1 MHTYILAN
9 VHTYIESSPAKQ
21 VKHIETKWICI
32 HSLYGYRTLNRH
44 LCFPGEHTHKYAHTH
59 TLGRGRAGIGAH
71 TTMPCYKRTG
81 GSSRPQF
88 AENKGKRCICFHEI
102 YKWCSVGGVRC
113 NGRSASAR
121 ALTQSTCVCTTRI
134 YYTYGHIFLMMPRT
148 QTHRHTR
155 KNTHTHTL
163 YAKRHRG

>member
-81 GSSRPQF
+81 GPAGPSLPKTK
-88 AENKGKRCICFHEI
+88 E
-102 YKWCSVGGVRC
+102 SVAYAFTKYISGAVWVAFVATAGV
-113 NGRSASAR
+113 
-121 ALTQSTCVCTTRI
+121 LLLE
-134 YYTYGHIFLMMPRT
+134 H
-148 QTHRHTR
+148 
-155 KNTHTHTL
+155 
-163 YAKRHRG
+163 